1 MSPRAIGVLLLALL
15 AQPVIAAE
23 RLGIGRPIPPSESA
37 PWDIDVRADGIGLP
51 SGHGSVAEGRQ
62 IFAAACASC
71 HGEHGEG
78 RPVAGAASGFDRLV
92 GGFGTLDKDH
102 PVKTVGSYWP
112 YATTLFDYIR
122 RAMPFDAPQSLND
135 DQAYA
140 VSAYILFMN
149 GIIPEDAVLDAG
161 SLPQVKMPNR
171 NGFITDESGPDAKSV
186 R

>member
-1 MSPRAIGVLLLALL
+1 MSHRAIAVLLFALL
-15 AQPVIAAE
+15 AQPVTAAE
-23 RLGIGRPIPPSESA
+23 RLGIGRPISPSELA

-62 IFAAACASC
+62 IYAAACASC

-92 GGFGTLDKDH
+92 GGFGTLDKEH

-135 DQAYA
+135 DQVYA

-149 GIIPEDAVLDAG
+149 GIIPENAVLDAG
-161 SLPQVKMPNR
+161 TLPHVKMPNR
-171 NGFITDESGPDAKSV
+171 NGFITDESRPDAKSV